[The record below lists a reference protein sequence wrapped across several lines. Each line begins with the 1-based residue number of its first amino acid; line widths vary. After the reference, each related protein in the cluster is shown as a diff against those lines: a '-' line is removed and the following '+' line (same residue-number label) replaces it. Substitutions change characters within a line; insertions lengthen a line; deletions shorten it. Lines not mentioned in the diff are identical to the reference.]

1 MTINNALAS
10 LAVRDIASARDW
22 YQKLLGQVGSMP
34 MPEVVEWTFP
44 GGGGL
49 QVYALAQRAGHGSC
63 TLAVKDIEAIVCT
76 LEALGIDTS
85 QRTSSNRVKTVMV
98 TDPDGN
104 HIAFAQAI
112 DPSLAR

>member
-1 MTINNALAS
+1 VS
-10 LAVRDIASARDW
+10 GRW
-22 YQKLLGQVGSMP
+22 YEKLLGQAGSMP

-63 TLAVKDIEAIVCT
+63 TLAVENIETIVRT
-76 LEALGIDTS
+76 LEVLGVDTS
-85 QRTSSNRVKTVMV
+85 QCTSSDRVKTVMV

>member
-1 MTINNALAS
+1 
-10 LAVRDIASARDW
+10 
-22 YQKLLGQVGSMP
+22 MP
-34 MPEVVEWTFP
+34 MPEVVEWSFP
-44 GGGGL
+44 GGGEL

-63 TLAVKDIEAIVCT
+63 TLAVEDIEDIEDIEAIEAIVRT
-76 LEALGIDTS
+76 LEALGIDMS
-85 QRTSSNRVKTVMV
+85 QRTSSKRVKTVMV

>member
-1 MTINNALAS
+1 
-10 LAVRDIASARDW
+10 
-22 YQKLLGQVGSMP
+22 MP
-34 MPEVVEWTFP
+34 MLEVVEWTFP

-63 TLAVKDIEAIVCT
+63 TLAVDDIEAIVRT
-76 LEALGIDTS
+76 LEVLGVDTS
-85 QRTSSNRVKTVMV
+85 QRTSSDRVKMVMV

-112 DPSLAR
+112 DPSLVH

>member
-1 MTINNALAS
+1 MTIHNALAS

-22 YQKLLGQVGSMP
+22 YQQLLGQVGSMP
-34 MPEVVEWTFP
+34 MPEVVEWTFA

-63 TLAVKDIEAIVCT
+63 TLTVEDIEAIVRT

-85 QRTSSNRVKTVMV
+85 QRTSSSRVITVMV

-112 DPSLAR
+112 DPSLAH